1 MNILVIED
9 HRDIP
14 DHLLEFFEL
23 RAHAVAAPLD
33 RLSGLHLASSK
44 RFDAIILD
52 IMLPGI
58 DGNQICRSLRQYSK
72 SEVAIVMLSARDEL
86 DDRLIGF
93 KVGADDYITKPFAM
107 SEVLARVEAVVS
119 RRQPRHNRVMVV
131 ADLQFDLDTLEIT
144 RNGRPL
150 KLNPTNMKLLELLM
164 RKSPHIVKRSEL
176 EEVLWGRDAPNSSS
190 LRSNIHM
197 LRRALDGDHD
207 TPLLHTA
214 HGLGYKLCVPR

>member
-1 MNILVIED
+1 
-9 HRDIP
+9 
-14 DHLLEFFEL
+14 
-23 RAHAVAAPLD
+23 
-33 RLSGLHLASSK
+33 
-44 RFDAIILD
+44 
-52 IMLPGI
+52 
-58 DGNQICRSLRQYSK
+58 
-72 SEVAIVMLSARDEL
+72 
-86 DDRLIGF
+86 
-93 KVGADDYITKPFAM
+93 

-119 RRQPRHNRVMVV
+119 RRQPRNNRVMVV

-197 LRRALDGDHD
+197 LRRALDGEHE

-214 HGLGYKLCVPR
+214 HGLGYKLCVQR